1 VEQFWTFAS
10 QYWWLVFPFVA
21 IVGGAVRRWDVL
33 AQRRHARRLEVMK
46 AKAELK
52 TITASTRVT
61 RRDDPQPLT
70 KPSPL
75 PDQLQKLFAVHD
87 DVTARWLE
95 YELDVARMIAFPT
108 MSDGRQ
114 PLTAAFLRA
123 KKIADRLRPPSAD
136 TRVSGD
142 QVAEYRTAV
151 TDYEVAFDL
160 AEREAR
166 RVRDSQFSETERKR
180 LATAQQLLAVALDE
194 SATPAERQVAYRRV
208 REEVEGLLALSDE
221 AVEILE
227 NRVALQLERSDDE
240 RGPASAGPRP

>member
-1 VEQFWTFAS
+1 VDHFWTSAGS
-10 QYWWLVFPFVA
+10 YWWLVFPLLGVVA
-21 IVGGAVRRWDVL
+21 GAARRWDVL
-33 AQRRHARRLEVMK
+33 AQRRHARRLEVIK

-52 TITASTRVT
+52 TVTASTRVSGT
-61 RRDDPQPLT
+61 GEPQAIT

-75 PDQLQKLFAVHD
+75 PDQLTKLFAVHD

-123 KKIADRLRPPSAD
+123 KKVADRLRPATVD
-136 TRVSGD
+136 ARVSAD
-142 QVAEYRTAV
+142 QVAEYRAAV

-160 AEREAR
+160 AERDAR
-166 RVRDSQFSETERKR
+166 RVRDSQFTDTERKR
-180 LATAQQLLAVALDE
+180 LATAQQLLSVALDQ
-194 SATPAERQVAYRRV
+194 SATPAERQLAYRRV
-208 REEVEGLLALSDE
+208 REEVDGLLALSDE

-227 NRVALQLERSDDE
+227 NKVALQLEQPHE
-240 RGPASAGPRP
+240 PRP

>member
-1 VEQFWTFAS
+1 MDHFWTSAGS
-10 QYWWLVFPFVA
+10 YWWLVFPLLGVVA
-21 IVGGAVRRWDVL
+21 GAARRWDVL
-33 AQRRHARRLEVMK
+33 AQRRHARRLEVIK

-52 TITASTRVT
+52 TVTASTRVSGT
-61 RRDDPQPLT
+61 GEPQAIT

-75 PDQLQKLFAVHD
+75 PDQLTKLFAVHD

-123 KKIADRLRPPSAD
+123 KKVADRLRPATVD
-136 TRVSGD
+136 ARVSAD
-142 QVAEYRTAV
+142 QVAEYRAAV

-160 AEREAR
+160 AERDAR
-166 RVRDSQFSETERKR
+166 RVRDSQFTDTERKR
-180 LATAQQLLAVALDE
+180 LATAQQLLSVALDQ
-194 SATPAERQVAYRRV
+194 SATPAERQLAYRRV
-208 REEVEGLLALSDE
+208 REEVDGLLALSDE

-227 NRVALQLERSDDE
+227 NKVALQLEQPHE
-240 RGPASAGPRP
+240 PRP